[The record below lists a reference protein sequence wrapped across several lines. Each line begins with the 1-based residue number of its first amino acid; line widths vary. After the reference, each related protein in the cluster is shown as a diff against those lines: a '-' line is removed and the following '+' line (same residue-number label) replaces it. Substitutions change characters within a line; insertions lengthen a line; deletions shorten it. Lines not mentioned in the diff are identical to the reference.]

1 MATMTK
7 RRKLT
12 FAAGAAAVALV
23 LAGVAAAGAVAASWV
38 LEPSEESKAVID
50 DAASQLGVE
59 SSELSA
65 ALKQALKNRIDEA
78 VEDGRLTEEQ
88 ADELKARIDADE
100 FPLLGGLGMFGRG
113 FHGGPGFGHFG
124 HFGHFELL
132 ETAASY
138 LGLTEAELREALEDQ
153 TLAEIAEEQGKSA
166 LGLVQQLVATQT
178 KRIDE
183 AVADGT
189 MTEEQATELEA
200 GLNERMQE
208 LVNGELRAR
217 GDGERHRFWPGAGSP
232 RAPPSFF
239 GGPPA

>member
-1 MATMTK
+1 MTR

-12 FAAGAAAVALV
+12 FAVGAAAVALV

-38 LEPSEESKAVID
+38 LEPSEGSKAVID

-78 VEDGRLTEEQ
+78 VEEGRLTEEQ
-88 ADELKARIDADE
+88 ADELKARVDADE
-100 FPLLGGLGMFGRG
+100 FPLLGALGLFGRG
-113 FHGGPGFGHFG
+113 VHGGPGFGR
-124 HFGHFELL
+124 FGHFELL

-138 LGLTEAELREALEDQ
+138 LGMTEEALRDALEDQ
-153 TLAEIAEEQGKSA
+153 TLAEIAEEQGKTAS
-166 LGLVQQLVATQT
+166 GLVQQLVATQT

-183 AVADGT
+183 AVADGRI
-189 MTEEQATELEA
+189 TEEQATELKAE
-200 GLNERMQE
+200 LNERMQE

-217 GDGERHRFWPGAGSP
+217 RDGERHWFWPGGASP
-232 RAPPSFF
+232 RAPPSLF

>member
-1 MATMTK
+1 MPNMTR

-12 FAAGAAAVALV
+12 FAAGAGAVALLV
-23 LAGVAAAGAVAASWV
+23 AGVAAAGAVAASWV

-59 SSELSA
+59 PSELSA
-65 ALKQALKNRIDEA
+65 ALKQALRNRIDEA
-78 VEDGRLTEEQ
+78 VDDGRLTEEQ
-88 ADELKARIDADE
+88 ADELKTRVDAE
-100 FPLLGGLGMFGRG
+100 QFPLLGGLGMFGRG
-113 FHGGPGFGHFG
+113 FHGGGPVPGRFGHL
-124 HFGHFELL
+124 ELL

-153 TLAEIAEEQGKSA
+153 TLAEIAEEQGKTAS
-166 LGLVQQLVATQT
+166 GLVQQLVATQA

-183 AVADGT
+183 AVADGRI
-189 MTEEQATELEA
+189 TEEQAMELEA

-208 LVNGELRAR
+208 LVNGELRGR

>member
-1 MATMTK
+1 MPAMTR

-12 FAAGAAAVALV
+12 FAAGAVAVTLLVAA
-23 LAGVAAAGAVAASWV
+23 VAAAGAVAASWV

-59 SSELSA
+59 PAELSD

-78 VEDGRLTEEQ
+78 VDDGRLTEEQ
-88 ADELKARIDADE
+88 ADELKTRVDADE
-100 FPLLGGLGMFGRG
+100 FPLLGGLGLFGRG
-113 FHGGPGFGHFG
+113 FHGGPGP
-124 HFGHFELL
+124 GHFELL

-138 LGLTEAELREALEDQ
+138 LDLTEAELRDALEDQ
-153 TLAEIAEEQGKSA
+153 TLAEIAEEQGKTAS
-166 LGLVQQLVATQT
+166 GLVQQLVATQT

-183 AVADGT
+183 AVVDGRI
-189 MTEEQATELEA
+189 TEEQATELET

-208 LVNGELRAR
+208 LVNGELRGR
-217 GDGERHRFWPGAGSP
+217 GDGERHRFWPGVGSP

>member
-1 MATMTK
+1 MLTMTK

-12 FAAGAAAVALV
+12 LAVGAAAVALV
-23 LAGVAAAGAVAASWV
+23 LAGAAAAGTVAASWV

-100 FPLLGGLGMFGRG
+100 FPLLGGPGMLGRG
-113 FHGGPGFGHFG
+113 VHGGPGFGHFG

-138 LGLTEAELREALEDQ
+138 LGLTEAELREALEDK
-153 TLAEIAEEQGKSA
+153 TLAEIAEEQGKTAS
-166 LGLVQQLVATQT
+166 GLVQELVATQT

-183 AVADGT
+183 AVADGRI
-189 MTEEQATELEA
+189 TEEQATELEA
-200 GLNERMQE
+200 ELSERMQE

-217 GDGERHRFWPGAGSP
+217 GEGERHRFWPGAGSP

>member
-1 MATMTK
+1 MTR
-7 RRKLT
+7 RRKVT
-12 FAAGAAAVALV
+12 FAAGAAAVALLV
-23 LAGVAAAGAVAASWV
+23 AGVAAAGAVAASWV

-59 SSELSA
+59 PSELSD

-78 VEDGRLTEEQ
+78 LDDGRLTEEQ
-88 ADELKARIDADE
+88 ADELKMRVDADE

-113 FHGGPGFGHFG
+113 LHGGSTLGR
-124 HFGHFELL
+124 FGHFELL
-132 ETAASY
+132 ENAASY

-153 TLAEIAEEQGKSA
+153 TLAEIAEEQGKTAS
-166 LGLVQQLVATQT
+166 GLVQQLVATQT

-183 AVADGT
+183 AAAAGRI
-189 MTEEQATELEA
+189 TEEQATELKAEM
-200 GLNERMQE
+200 NERMQG
-208 LVNGELRAR
+208 LVNGELRWR

>member
-1 MATMTK
+1 MTN

-12 FAAGAAAVALV
+12 FAVGAAAVALV

-38 LEPSEESKAVID
+38 LEPTDESKAVID

-100 FPLLGGLGMFGRG
+100 FPLLGGPGMLGRG
-113 FHGGPGFGHFG
+113 VHGGPGFGRFG

-138 LGLTEAELREALEDQ
+138 LGLTEAEIREALEDK
-153 TLAEIAEEQGKSA
+153 TLAEIAEEQGKTAS
-166 LGLVQQLVATQT
+166 GLVQELVATQT
-178 KRIDE
+178 KRIAE
-183 AVADGT
+183 AVADGRI
-189 MTEEQATELEA
+189 TEEQATELKAE
-200 GLNERMQE
+200 LSERMQE

-217 GDGERHRFWPGAGSP
+217 RDGERHRFWPGAGSP

-239 GGPPA
+239 GGAPA

>member
-1 MATMTK
+1 MPTMTR

-12 FAAGAAAVALV
+12 FVVGAAAVALV

-78 VEDGRLTEEQ
+78 VEAGRVTEEQ
-88 ADELKARIDADE
+88 ADELKARVDADE
-100 FPLLGGLGMFGRG
+100 FPLLGGLGPFGRG
-113 FHGGPGFGHFG
+113 LHGGPAFGR
-124 HFGHFELL
+124 FGHFELL

-138 LGLTEAELREALEDQ
+138 LGMTEEALRDALADQ
-153 TLAEIAEEQGKSA
+153 TLAEIAEEQGKTAS
-166 LGLVQQLVATQT
+166 GLVQQLVATQT

-183 AVADGT
+183 AVADGRI
-189 MTEEQATELEA
+189 TEEQATQLEA

-208 LVNGELRAR
+208 LVNRELRGR

>member
-1 MATMTK
+1 MTR

-12 FAAGAAAVALV
+12 FAVGAAAGALV

-38 LEPSEESKAVID
+38 LEPSKESKAVID

-59 SSELSA
+59 SSELSD

-78 VEDGRLTEEQ
+78 VEEGRLTEEQ
-88 ADELKARIDADE
+88 ADELKVRVDADD
-100 FPLLGGLGMFGRG
+100 FPLLGGLGPFGRG
-113 FHGGPGFGHFG
+113 VHGGPGLGR
-124 HFGHFELL
+124 FGHFELL

-138 LGLTEAELREALEDQ
+138 LGMTEEALRDALEDK
-153 TLAEIAEEQGKSA
+153 TLAEIAEEQGKTAS
-166 LGLVQQLVATQT
+166 GLVQQLAATQT

-183 AVADGT
+183 AVADGRI
-189 MTEEQATELEA
+189 TEEQATDLKAE
-200 GLNERMQE
+200 LNERMQE

-217 GDGERHRFWPGAGSP
+217 RDGERHRFWPGAGSP

>member
-1 MATMTK
+1 MASMTK

-12 FAAGAAAVALV
+12 FAVGAAAVALV
-23 LAGVAAAGAVAASWV
+23 LAGIAAAGAVAASWV

-88 ADELKARIDADE
+88 ADELEARIDADE
-100 FPLLGGLGMFGRG
+100 FPLLGGLGMFGHG
-113 FHGGPGFGHFG
+113 VHGGPGLGHFG

-138 LGLTEAELREALEDQ
+138 LGLTEAELRDALEDQ
-153 TLAEIAEEQGKSA
+153 TLAEIAEEQGKTAS
-166 LGLVQQLVATQT
+166 GLVQELVATQT

-183 AVADGT
+183 ALAHGRI
-189 MTEEQATELEA
+189 TEEQATELKAE
-200 GLNERMQE
+200 LSERMQE

-217 GDGERHRFWPGAGSP
+217 GDGERHRFWPGAGAP